1 MTISEKLLDLA
12 VAIQQVPAPTFD
24 EAQRAE
30 LVRGL
35 FEAEH
40 LQDVAVDAAGNVR
53 ARLPGADS
61 RHMLVVSAHLDTV
74 FPPETNLSVTRTP
87 GRIAGPGIGDNSM
100 GVAALFG
107 LVWLLRERGITLP
120 GDLWL
125 VANTGEEGLGDLR
138 GMKAVCDHF
147 RDLPR
152 CYLVLEGMALGHVY
166 HQSIGVRRYRVTLRV
181 GGGHSWSDYGQPS
194 AIHEL
199 ADLIKRITD
208 LRLPSSPRTTLNVG
222 RIGGG
227 TSINTLAPEA
237 WMELDMR
244 SESPEALARLV
255 ERVDGLIAAA
265 NRPSVHVTVETI
277 GQRPAGCLPADH
289 PLIRLG
295 QNCLTMHGLGAALT
309 SGSTDANIPL
319 SRGYPAVVMGVTTG
333 NGAHTT
339 GEFIDTEPV
348 ERGMESLLSF
358 IQRVSDVA

>member
-1 MTISEKLLDLA
+1 MNFSEKLLDLA
-12 VAIQQVPAPTFD
+12 VKIQQVSAPTF
-24 EAQRAE
+24 EESRRAE

-35 FEAEH
+35 FEAEG
-40 LQDVAVDAAGNVR
+40 LQDVFVDAAGNVR

-61 RHMLVVSAHLDTV
+61 GQMVVVSAHLDTV
-74 FPPETNLSVTRTP
+74 FPPETDLSVTWAP

-107 LVWLLRERGITLP
+107 LVWLLRERHITLP

-125 VANTGEEGLGDLR
+125 VANTAEEGLGDLR

-166 HQSIGVRRYRVTLRV
+166 HQSIGVRRYRVTVRV

-199 ADLIKRITD
+199 ADLITRITA
-208 LRLPSSPRTTLNVG
+208 LRLPASPRTTLNVG

-255 ERVDGLIAAA
+255 ERVDGLIADA
-265 NRPSVHVTVETI
+265 NRPSAHVTVDTI
-277 GQRPAGCLPADH
+277 GQRPAGRLPADH

-295 QNCLTMHGLGAALT
+295 QDCLSMQGLGAALT

-319 SRGYPAVVMGVTTG
+319 SRGYPAVVLGVTTG
-333 NGAHTT
+333 NGAHTSS
-339 GEFIDTEPV
+339 EYIDTEPV
-348 ERGMESLLSF
+348 EKGMESLLAF
-358 IQRVSDVA
+358 VQRVWNEM